1 MNTTDRDI
9 EMVNKEMTLHQIY
22 YNKSGINNKY
32 VLIINGL
39 LRFNI
44 QNISKFMKN
53 IKLKMKNTYMKVLF
67 TFILSL
73 SLGSLFAQTQVTPEP
88 GFDLAFRYANPG
100 VYFITVPANVSVLR
114 VKLWGGGGGGGT
126 FPLQLENTGGAAG
139 YTRVDIPVIP
149 GHVYA
154 LVVGTRGVCDDSA
167 QFYPVY
173 GFGGEK
179 NDFCKGGTGGGL
191 TGIFDGNIAP
201 TEYFAGAA
209 IAIAGGGGGA
219 SGFDPP
225 YCWARGGNGNMPTPL
240 SGGMG
245 SMRGQDNGTECT
257 VGEQSGGGGG
267 YEGGEI
273 HYNRTGGGNTC
284 YLSGDIFASK
294 GGSGFI
300 LPLATYTNKIIAYTP
315 DWGRFPPNMT
325 DMHYISG
332 RGVGGLGHGTSGDG
346 LAIIEYTCLDNAG
359 PDQSVA
365 CYQTGTAT
373 MAATGTGTWSL
384 VAGSAGTATI
394 TTPTSPT
401 TTVTNFSAAGTYYMV
416 WSNGSCTDTALITVG
431 SNCGATGCTTPS
443 CSATGPSSG
452 ITGTSYTFTV
462 SSITPS
468 CASVTWT
475 APGATPSSGSG
486 TTAVVSWSGVGAYA
500 VTFTATNDC
509 SPSGCS
515 PSATSTCAVNINIS
529 SGGTSC
535 PSIQNV
541 CNPPASASPAS
552 TCTTFNGCINIDYG
566 TSSCAVAV
574 GTVATLCV
582 DSCGVTIT
590 RTTTVGTGGIG
601 VAAFCSF
608 VPGTYSNGIVSYTDQ
623 ANVTHTDNVATQIVG
638 VTSGSC
644 PTCGSPVVS
653 CPTPDNNCVPAM
665 STSAASTC
673 TTANGCIIVDYSTT
687 PCRSPRISVG
697 DTATLCI
704 DSCSVTITRR
714 TIITA
719 GPVATFCGFTPG
731 TYTNGIVK
739 VSTTLS
745 SVYTDAIPTAT
756 IGVLTGGPCI
766 TCVAN
771 CTANAG
777 ADQTVACYLT
787 GTATMA
793 ATGTGTWSLGAGS
806 AGTATITNSTSPTTT
821 VTNFSTAGTY
831 YMIWNDGTCK
841 DTALIIANNNCTGN
855 PVSCVSG
862 TKYQVQPNLYVISG
876 ASPLDRTNPNNLV
889 SNGDFEVLGTT
900 PLPYYIC
907 PASASTPNVA
917 VPSWSCM
924 GGGPVLMQSTLQL
937 PRLDFIKQTM
947 VQTHLLFISVIAMQL

>member
-1 MNTTDRDI
+1 
-9 EMVNKEMTLHQIY
+9 
-22 YNKSGINNKY
+22 
-32 VLIINGL
+32 
-39 LRFNI
+39 
-44 QNISKFMKN
+44 
-53 IKLKMKNTYMKVLF
+53 
-67 TFILSL
+67 
-73 SLGSLFAQTQVTPEP
+73 
-88 GFDLAFRYANPG
+88 
-100 VYFITVPANVSVLR
+100 
-114 VKLWGGGGGGGT
+114 
-126 FPLQLENTGGAAG
+126 
-139 YTRVDIPVIP
+139 
-149 GHVYA
+149 
-154 LVVGTRGVCDDSA
+154 
-167 QFYPVY
+167 
-173 GFGGEK
+173 
-179 NDFCKGGTGGGL
+179 
-191 TGIFDGNIAP
+191 
-201 TEYFAGAA
+201 
-209 IAIAGGGGGA
+209 
-219 SGFDPP
+219 
-225 YCWARGGNGNMPTPL
+225 MPTPL

-284 YLSGDIFASK
+284 YFSGDIFACK

-325 DMHYISG
+325 DIHYLSG
-332 RGVGGLGHGTSGDG
+332 YGVGGLGHGPSGDG
-346 LAIIEYTCLDNAG
+346 LAVIEFTCLDNAG
-359 PDQSVA
+359 ADKSVS

-384 VAGSAGTATI
+384 GAGSAGTATI

-443 CSATGPSSG
+443 CSAMGPSSG

-541 CNPPASASPAS
+541 CNPPASTSPAS
-552 TCTTFNGCINIDYG
+552 SCTTFNGCINLDYG
-566 TSSCAVAV
+566 ASSCAVAV

-608 VPGTYSNGIVSYTDQ
+608 VPGTYTNGKVTYTDQ

-644 PTCGSPVVS
+644 PTCGSPPVT
-653 CPTPDNNCVPAM
+653 CPTPTNVCSPAVS
-665 STSAASTC
+665 STSATNCSS
-673 TTANGCIIVDYSTT
+673 NDGCINVNYTLTVCSGKVN
-687 PCRSPRISVG
+687 VG
-697 DTATLCI
+697 DAATLCV
-704 DSCSVTITRR
+704 DSCGITITRSA
-714 TIITA
+714 TA
-719 GPVATFCGFTPG
+719 GSGTISFCGFDAG
-731 TYTNGIVK
+731 TYTNGIV
-739 VSTTLS
+739 SITTS
-745 SVYTDAIPTAT
+745 KAVFTDTIPTVTVNAVS
-756 IGVLTGGPCI
+756 GSPCPS
-766 TCVAN
+766 CSVS

-777 ADQTVACYLT
+777 ADQTVACYST
-787 GTATMA
+787 GTAMMA

-806 AGTATITNSTSPTTT
+806 AGTATITTPTSPTTT
-821 VTNFSTAGTY
+821 VTGFSVAGTY
-831 YMIWNDGTCK
+831 YMLWTSGNCI
-841 DTALIIANNNCTGN
+841 DTALIAVSNLCGTTSCEICGNGIDDDGDGLIDEGCCPISCNNSFNNWVLGGLSTNQLLTGN
-855 PVSCVSG
+855 F
-862 TKYQVQPNLYVISG
+862 NLN
-876 ASPLDRTNPNNLV
+876 NPIL
-889 SNGDFEVLGTT
+889 SLLGTT
-900 PLPYYIC
+900 N
-907 PASASTPNVA
+907 SFGESSTSISDNA
-917 VPSWSCM
+917 
-924 GGGPVLMQSTLQL
+924 GN
-937 PRLDFIKQTM
+937 
-947 VQTHLLFISVIAMQL
+947 LLFVASGTQILDKYGDRKSVV